1 VIKICYYLS
10 FFQWNNPVLRS
21 FSITR
26 PDDWHVHCRDHDMLS
41 SIVSATADDFGRALL
56 MPNLLPP
63 LTSVA
68 AIIAYRNRVIASL
81 KKPNAFVPYMT
92 LYINESVSVEELY
105 LARESDF
112 ILGAKLYPVG
122 ATTNSEHGVRSVSA
136 LYPLFEVMQELD
148 LVLQIHGEVT
158 YGDIFDR
165 EAQFIEDVLLPLT
178 HHFPRLRIVLEHIS
192 TRAAVEFVEQASPFV
207 AATITPHHLFYNRNQ
222 LLAGG
227 IRPHYYCLPILKH
240 EHDQAAVQRAAVSCN
255 GKFFAGTDSAP
266 HLRNRKESSCGCA
279 GIFSAPYALAIYAEV
294 FDNLGKLKQLEP
306 FMSQYGADF
315 YKLPMNQGQVEL
327 IQRSQH
333 VPDVLEYDF
342 GQIVPI
348 GAGTVLRWSV
358 NERT

>member
-1 VIKICYYLS
+1 M
-10 FFQWNNPVLRS
+10 LRS

-41 SIVSATADDFGRALL
+41 DIVSATAEDFGRALL
-56 MPNLLPP
+56 MPNLRPP
-63 LTSVA
+63 LTSVS
-68 AIIAYRNRVIASL
+68 AIVAYRDRVIASL
-81 KKPNAFVPYMT
+81 EKSNRFMPYMT
-92 LYINESVSVEELY
+92 LYINESVSADELY
-105 LARESDF
+105 LAKKSDF
-112 ILGAKLYPVG
+112 ILGAKLYPAG
-122 ATTNSEHGVRSVSA
+122 ATTNSEHGVQSVRA
-136 LYPLFEVMQELD
+136 LYSLFEVMQELD

-158 YGDIFDR
+158 HGDIFER
-165 EAQFIEDVLLPLT
+165 EAQFIEDILLPLT
-178 HHFPRLRIVLEHIS
+178 HDFPRLRIVLEHIS
-192 TRAAVEFVEQASPFV
+192 TQAAVEFVEQASEFV

-240 EHDQAAVQRAAVSCN
+240 ERDQMAVQQAAVGGNC
-255 GKFFAGTDSAP
+255 KFFAGTDSAP
-266 HLRNRKESSCGCA
+266 HLRNQKESTCGCA

-315 YKLPMNQGQVEL
+315 YKLPMNQGEIEL
-327 IQRSQH
+327 IQRPQQI
-333 VPDVLEYDF
+333 PEVLDYDF

-348 GAGTVLRWSV
+348 GAGTELQWSV